1 MAIKITKKEVKLIQ
15 DKLYLIVL
23 NLEYTVDE
31 KIVLS
36 RDYTQKYRTG
46 DNITA
51 IINKLKTSM
60 QKDID
65 SYKAE
70 QTIFNATALD
80 TAINTLQNSIIP

>member
-23 NLEYTVDE
+23 NLEYTINE

-46 DNITA
+46 DNIPT
-51 IINKLKTSM
+51 IINKFKTSM

-80 TAINTLQNSIIP
+80 TAISSLQDSIT